1 MISAAH
7 QPVALITGGGR
18 GLGLAC
24 ARRLADNGSAVV
36 IVDRNE
42 RSGVLRGCEPER
54 RRAKA
59 PCSRG
64 RCDRSREHGKPLPRM
79 PPRSSAS
86 SRRCSCKWGGHPF
99 PHAFHGDL
107 RKRVAF
113 GRRRLADRIVHRIP
127 GLVLPRMLDAG
138 FGRIV
143 NFSSTAGKNV
153 STLGGAHYTAAKA
166 GVLGLTPALANEMA
180 RFGITVNAICPGLF
194 DTDMARENCTPERL
208 AAYADS
214 FPVGRLG
221 EPEEVAALV
230 AFICSPRCRLHH
242 RCRIGHQ
249 RRRPDGLS
257 RGIVRGSGRTHRHL
271 TAWD

>member
-36 IVDRNE
+36 IVDRNKE
-42 RSGVLRGCEPER
+42 AACSAVASLSGGEQRHRALEGDVTDRASMEAAAAHATKELGPPTVLVNGAGILFPTPFMEISESEWRSVVDVSLTG
-54 RRAKA
+54 
-59 PCSRG
+59 SFI
-64 RCDRSREHGKPLPRM
+64 
-79 PPRSSAS
+79 AS
-86 SRRCSCKWGGHPF
+86 QVC
-99 PHAFHGDL
+99 
-107 RKRVAF
+107 
-113 GRRRLADRIVHRIP
+113 
-127 GLVLPRMLDAG
+127 LPRMLDAG

-166 GVLGLTPALANEMA
+166 GVLGLTRALANEMA

-230 AFICSPRCRLHH
+230 AFICSPDAAYITGAALD
-242 RCRIGHQ
+242 INGG
-249 RRRPDGLS
+249 DLM
-257 RGIVRGSGRTHRHL
+257 V
-271 TAWD
+271 